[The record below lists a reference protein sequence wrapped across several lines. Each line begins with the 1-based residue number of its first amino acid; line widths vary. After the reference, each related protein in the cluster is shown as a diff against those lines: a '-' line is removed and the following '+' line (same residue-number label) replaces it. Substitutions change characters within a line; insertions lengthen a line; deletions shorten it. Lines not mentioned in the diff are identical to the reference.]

1 MNSVFLDV
9 FFPKHSYSE
18 APISVITAI
27 LSENDTYQFA
37 HISHEFGKLGFTKV
51 KDLAGATLAKV
62 SSIKLSGDTLT
73 LLYGAMEKYSERL
86 DELLISAISEHEN
99 ENLIETQR
107 MCKELLMHKP
117 KDLDVM
123 LLYANSL
130 FDSKKYADCIH
141 CLDNAR
147 NIHPN
152 NSEFL
157 SKFAFLV
164 YVVASIDSN

>member
-1 MNSVFLDV
+1 MSSSSLDV
-9 FFPKHSYSE
+9 FFPKHSDSE

-27 LSENDTYQFA
+27 LSENDTFKFL
-37 HISHEFGKLGFTKV
+37 HILHEFGKLGFTEV

-62 SSIKLSGDTLT
+62 SSIKLLGDTLT

-86 DELLISAISEHEN
+86 DELLISAISEHQN
-99 ENLIETQR
+99 GNLIKTQT
-107 MCKELLMHKP
+107 MCKELLIHKP

-130 FDSKKYADCIH
+130 FDGKKYADCIH
-141 CLDNAR
+141 WLDNAR

-164 YVVASIDSN
+164 YVVALIDI